1 MRSPSTSWDSSRP
14 PGVSPRGPEA
24 GAAPAI
30 LLRASSTQM
39 RFVFVDRVVSAE
51 PRHHIETLKNVSATE
66 DVFADHFPGYP
77 VFPGALVVEAFG
89 QASQLLIGMSHD
101 FAEVG
106 RLRRLSRVAFRRQ
119 IRPGDQLWI
128 RCERRPGDGAWVLDA
143 SATVEGQRVATATL
157 EYLLEATRPGA
168 DAARQARRLRARAHE
183 LQRAPDTA
191 AQPGVNLATEGRLR
205 QATEGRPRRATE
217 GPPRGATGG
226 RRRPPTGVS
235 RE

>member
-1 MRSPSTSWDSSRP
+1 
-14 PGVSPRGPEA
+14 
-24 GAAPAI
+24 
-30 LLRASSTQM
+30 M
-39 RFVFVDRVVSAE
+39 RFVFVDRLVSAAP
-51 PRHHIETLKNVSATE
+51 PRHIETLKNVSATE

-157 EYLLEATRPGA
+157 EYSLEPTRPGT
-168 DAARQARRLRARAHE
+168 DAARQAERLRALAHE
-183 LQRAPDTA
+183 LQRSPDTA
-191 AQPGVNLATEGRLR
+191 AQPGVNLATEGSPSP
-205 QATEGRPRRATE
+205 ATEGPPRRGTE

-226 RRRPPTGVS
+226 RRRPATGGV
-235 RE
+235 E

>member
-1 MRSPSTSWDSSRP
+1 
-14 PGVSPRGPEA
+14 
-24 GAAPAI
+24 
-30 LLRASSTQM
+30 M
-39 RFVFVDRVVSAE
+39 RFVFVDRLVSAAP
-51 PRHHIETLKNVSATE
+51 PRHIETLKNVSATE

-157 EYLLEATRPGA
+157 EYLLESTRPGT
-168 DAARQARRLRARAHE
+168 DAARQAERLRALAHE
-183 LQRAPDTA
+183 LQRSPDAA
-191 AQPGVNLATEGRLR
+191 AQPGVNLATEGSPSP
-205 QATEGRPRRATE
+205 ATEGSPSPATEGPPRRGTE

-226 RRRPPTGVS
+226 RRRPATGGV
-235 RE
+235 E

>member
-1 MRSPSTSWDSSRP
+1 
-14 PGVSPRGPEA
+14 
-24 GAAPAI
+24 
-30 LLRASSTQM
+30 M
-39 RFVFVDRVVSAE
+39 RFVFVDRLVSAAP
-51 PRHHIETLKNVSATE
+51 PRHIETLKNVSATE

-157 EYLLEATRPGA
+157 EYLLESTRPGT
-168 DAARQARRLRARAHE
+168 DAARQAERLRALAHE
-183 LQRAPDTA
+183 LQRSPDAA
-191 AQPGVNLATEGRLR
+191 AQPGVNLATEGSPSP
-205 QATEGRPRRATE
+205 ATEGPPRRGTE

-226 RRRPPTGVS
+226 RRRPATGGV
-235 RE
+235 E

>member
-1 MRSPSTSWDSSRP
+1 
-14 PGVSPRGPEA
+14 
-24 GAAPAI
+24 
-30 LLRASSTQM
+30 M
-39 RFVFVDRVVSAE
+39 RFVFVDRLVSAVP
-51 PRHHIETLKNVSATE
+51 PRHIETLKNVSATE
-66 DVFADHFPGYP
+66 DVFTDHFPGYP

-119 IRPGDQLWI
+119 VRPGDQLWI
-128 RCERRPGDGAWVLDA
+128 QCERRPGDGAWVLDA

-157 EYLLEATRPGA
+157 EYSLEPTRPGT
-168 DAARQARRLRARAHE
+168 DAARQAERLRALAHE
-183 LQRAPDTA
+183 LQRSPDTA

-226 RRRPPTGVS
+226 RRRPTTGVS
-235 RE
+235 SE

>member
-1 MRSPSTSWDSSRP
+1 
-14 PGVSPRGPEA
+14 
-24 GAAPAI
+24 
-30 LLRASSTQM
+30 M
-39 RFVFVDRVVSAE
+39 RFVFVDRLVSAAP
-51 PRHHIETLKNVSATE
+51 PRHIETLKNVSATE

-157 EYLLEATRPGA
+157 EYLLESTRPGT
-168 DAARQARRLRARAHE
+168 DAARQAERLRALAHE
-183 LQRAPDTA
+183 LQRSPDAA
-191 AQPGVNLATEGRLR
+191 AQPGVNLATEGSPSP
-205 QATEGRPRRATE
+205 ATEGPPSPATEGPPRRGTE

-226 RRRPPTGVS
+226 RRRPATGGV
-235 RE
+235 E

>member
-1 MRSPSTSWDSSRP
+1 
-14 PGVSPRGPEA
+14 
-24 GAAPAI
+24 
-30 LLRASSTQM
+30 M
-39 RFVFVDRVVSAE
+39 RFVFVDRLVSAA
-51 PRHHIETLKNVSATE
+51 PRGHTETLRNVSATE

-157 EYLLEATRPGA
+157 EYLLEATRPGT
-168 DAARQARRLRARAHE
+168 DAARQAARPRALAPE
-183 LQRAPDTA
+183 LQRAPDA
-191 AQPGVNLATEGRLR
+191 AAHPGVNLAIEGRLS

-226 RRRPPTGVS
+226 RRRPATGGV
-235 RE
+235 E